1 MEDAQATQAMT
12 MTSPDFVQ
20 QAVGPLGLP
29 QMFWNDFSVS
39 DEISRITYSVNANHF
54 PAKLWILVND
64 PRIKSIYWDEAGEE
78 VVIVQ
83 SQFKD
88 EVLENRQLD
97 VFNTA
102 NWDSFVRQLNLYQFK
117 KNIMA
122 ARHEGNKDI
131 HRFRN
136 RYFSKSQPDLTMVRR
151 QKKRKRPD
159 STGPEDAPNK
169 ENYPPNRMGP
179 PGSTPFPHPNGSVGF
194 RPIPIPNGQAMPNMP
209 LGSNGS
215 IAVNNGWAPTYSGE
229 RLPQF
234 NSFSQSSPMY
244 GYQTQQ
250 CYPMG
255 GQFRAPYM
263 QQRYPQ
269 PTGFSTPITQG
280 PNRLPVQTYNYSPYA
295 TQAFDYSGI
304 QATPSTMD
312 RNDSGNQGDAKVVV
326 EFIDEKQQE
335 FLQAIKAIASVTD
348 FHPKTTETNM
358 IISGDIAIKVEG
370 NNTVNDSGVWD
381 VKDSMSDT
389 GSPPENAILAT
400 ISGPSST
407 VLPTAQSIVQSG
419 QNQVAD
425 GSFITHAS
433 EATTAS
439 SKENCVMSES
449 PLVVTSSENPTTFT
463 LVPTSDVAASAT
475 TASAP
480 VQETRITAINFVEND
495 IKKADADVDNTT
507 TDVNN
512 AVAPTITA
520 VTTGSSG
527 GDQVVYQVSAIYEYN
542 TDASND
548 TKASGSA
555 EAASTIANLG
565 ESFSQWVDVQQQQ
578 DVHHL
583 PQPEEPTSQ

>member
-12 MTSPDFVQ
+12 MTAPDFVQ

-64 PRIKSIYWDEAGEE
+64 PRIKSIYWDEPGEE
-78 VVIVQ
+78 VVIIQ

-136 RYFSKSQPDLTMVRR
+136 RYFSKGQPDLTMVRR

-159 STGPEDAPNK
+159 SAGPEDTPNK
-169 ENYPPNRMGP
+169 ENYPPGRMGP
-179 PGSTPFPHPNGSVGF
+179 PGSTPFPHPNGNVGF
-194 RPIPIPNGQAMPNMP
+194 RPIPIPNGQAAMPNMT
-209 LGSNGS
+209 LGSNGGL
-215 IAVNNGWAPTYSGE
+215 AVNNGWAPTYSGE
-229 RLPQF
+229 RLPHF
-234 NSFSQSSPMY
+234 NAFSQSSPMY

-280 PNRLPVQTYNYSPYA
+280 PNRLPIQTYNYSPYV
-295 TQAFDYSGI
+295 TQAFDYSAI
-304 QATPSTMD
+304 QTTPSTMD

-389 GSPPENAILAT
+389 GSPPENGILAP
-400 ISGPSST
+400 ISGQSST
-407 VLPTAQSIVQSG
+407 MLPTAQSIDQSG
-419 QNQVAD
+419 QSQVAE
-425 GSFITHAS
+425 GSFITHATG
-433 EATTAS
+433 ATSAS
-439 SKENCVMSES
+439 SKENCAVSES
-449 PLVVTSSENPTTFT
+449 ALVTTSSENPTTFT
-463 LVPTSDVAASAT
+463 LVPASDASVSAT

-480 VQETRITAINFVEND
+480 VQETCVTAINFVEND
-495 IKKADADVDNTT
+495 INKTDGDLDNAT
-507 TDVNN
+507 TDINN
-512 AVAPTITA
+512 SVAPIITS

-542 TDASND
+542 PTN
-548 TKASGSA
+548 TKASGA
-555 EAASTIANLG
+555 TEAASTIGNLG
-565 ESFSQWVDVQQQQ
+565 EPFGQWVDVQQQ

-583 PQPEEPTSQ
+583 LQPEEPTSQ

>member
-1 MEDAQATQAMT
+1 MEDAQATQAMA
-12 MTSPDFVQ
+12 MTSQDFVQ

-64 PRIKSIYWDEAGEE
+64 PRIKSIYWDEPGEE

-159 STGPEDAPNK
+159 SAGPEDTPNK
-169 ENYPPNRMGP
+169 ENYPPGRMGP
-179 PGSTPFPHPNGSVGF
+179 PGSTPFPHPNSNVGF
-194 RPIPIPNGQAMPNMP
+194 RPIPIPNGQAAMPNIP

-215 IAVNNGWAPTYSGE
+215 MAVNNGWAPTYSGE

-234 NSFSQSSPMY
+234 NTFSQSSPMY

-250 CYPMG
+250 CYPVS

-280 PNRLPVQTYNYSPYA
+280 PNRLPIQTYNYSPYA
-295 TQAFDYSGI
+295 TQAFDYSAV
-304 QATPSTMD
+304 QTTPSTTD
-312 RNDSGNQGDAKVVV
+312 RADSGNQGDAKVVV

-335 FLQAIKAIASVTD
+335 FLQAIKAIASAAD

-389 GSPPENAILAT
+389 GSPPENGILAP

-407 VLPTAQSIVQSG
+407 MLPTVQTVVQAG
-419 QNQVAD
+419 QGQVAD

-433 EATTAS
+433 EPTIAPSTEDCA
-439 SKENCVMSES
+439 VS
-449 PLVVTSSENPTTFT
+449 PVVATSSVIPTTFT
-463 LVPTSDVAASAT
+463 LVSASDATISAT

-480 VQETRITAINFVEND
+480 VPVTAISFIEND
-495 IKKADADVDNTT
+495 INKTDSDADNITA
-507 TDVNN
+507 DVNN
-512 AVAPTITA
+512 TVAPNITSI
-520 VTTGSSG
+520 TTGSSG
-527 GDQVVYQVSAIYEYN
+527 SDQVVYQVSAIYEYN
-542 TDASND
+542 TDASNNG
-548 TKASGSA
+548 KASEA
-555 EAASTIANLG
+555 TEAASAIGNLG
-565 ESFSQWVDVQQQQ
+565 VPFGQWVDVQQG
-578 DVHHL
+578 DVQHL
-583 PQPEEPTSQ
+583 LQPEDPTSQ

>member
-1 MEDAQATQAMT
+1 MH
-12 MTSPDFVQ
+12 S
-20 QAVGPLGLP
+20 
-29 QMFWNDFSVS
+29 NDPKLELSYIYHF
-39 DEISRITYSVNANHF
+39 SVNANHF

-159 STGPEDAPNK
+159 SAGPEDTPNK
-169 ENYPPNRMGP
+169 ENYPPNR
-179 PGSTPFPHPNGSVGF
+179 
-194 RPIPIPNGQAMPNMP
+194 
-209 LGSNGS
+209 
-215 IAVNNGWAPTYSGE
+215 
-229 RLPQF
+229 
-234 NSFSQSSPMY
+234 
-244 GYQTQQ
+244 
-250 CYPMG
+250 
-255 GQFRAPYM
+255 
-263 QQRYPQ
+263 
-269 PTGFSTPITQG
+269 FSTPITQG

-449 PLVVTSSENPTTFT
+449 PLVVTSSENPTSFT
-463 LVPTSDVAASAT
+463 LVPTSDVTASAT

-480 VQETRITAINFVEND
+480 VQETCITAIKFVED
-495 IKKADADVDNTT
+495 DVKKADADVDNTT
-507 TDVNN
+507 TDINN
-512 AVAPTITA
+512 TVAPNITA

-527 GDQVVYQVSAIYEYN
+527 GNQVVYQVSAIYEYN

-548 TKASGSA
+548 TKASGAA
-555 EAASTIANLG
+555 EAASTIGNLG